1 MSDELKKAAAA
12 GAAAGEVAGAAA
24 GNEAAS
30 WPDLAGRLEGARHI
44 LPVRV
49 YYEDTDFS
57 GLVYHA
63 SYLRWCERGRTDFVR
78 LLGLQ
83 QKALFD
89 GGDETEALFFV
100 VRRMEIDFLRP
111 ALMDDVLEV
120 VSEVREIG
128 TASLTIGQEIRRGDL
143 VLFKASVLIVLI
155 NRQGRPQRMS
165 AAMKQAF
172 KAGGAD

>member
-1 MSDELKKAAAA
+1 MSDKPDY
-12 GAAAGEVAGAAA
+12 
-24 GNEAAS
+24 EAAVGADQAAMDTGI
-30 WPDLAGRLEGARHI
+30 WPDLAGRLNAEEAGPQHI

-78 LLGLQ
+78 LLGVE

-89 GGDETEALFFV
+89 GADGQDATFFV
-100 VRRMEIDFLRP
+100 VRRMELDYLRP

-120 VSEVREIG
+120 VSEVDEIG
-128 TASLTIGQEIRRGDL
+128 TASLTISQVIKRGD
-143 VLFKASVLIVLI
+143 VALFKAKVLIVLI
-155 NRQGRPQRMS
+155 NKEGRPQRMKEG
-165 AAMKQAF
+165 MKRAF
-172 KAGGAD
+172 GG